1 MKKDILEIKDE
12 CRNNL
17 CRYTI
22 QAFSIIPEIEK
33 PLILDIGC
41 GTGVTLLSLAKK
53 FDGTIYGVDPD
64 MASINRLK
72 KKVSGL
78 KLNERIKIF
87 NDSIFNTDLF
97 QFKFNIALAEGL
109 LNVVGFEKGLP
120 LLINYVKK
128 DGFIIIHDEL
138 KDDTEKRTIFES
150 YNLKMLESFTL
161 NPDVWWNEYY
171 DCLEKKIKNIYNGNQ
186 FENEL
191 KEIEGYKKNP
201 LNYRSIYYIL
211 RN

>member
-1 MKKDILEIKDE
+1 MKKYILEIKDE

-64 MASINRLK
+64 MESINRLK
-72 KKVSGL
+72 KKVSEL

-97 QFKFNIALAEGL
+97 QFKFNIVLAEGL
-109 LNVVGFEKGLP
+109 LNVIGFEKGLP
-120 LLINYVKK
+120 LLISYVKK
-128 DGFIIIHDEL
+128 GGFIIIHDEL

-150 YNLKMLESFTL
+150 YKLKLLGSFTL
-161 NPDVWWNEYY
+161 NQDVWWNEYY

-201 LNYRSIYYIL
+201 LNYKSIYYIL
-211 RN
+211 HN